1 MARIAVLLVVSVAAL
16 GGCTHGSATQGSPQ
30 TAASAVDPRQQ
41 AIDERKEDLVRRIA
55 VCESGDHGD
64 TDARIYGGRKGVYV
78 GRFQF
83 TRQTVINYVRAMD
96 GREITTDEAIE
107 IAHDYTKA
115 AALTKY
121 IVFELDGLRNWPAC
135 ARKLGLAREVL
146 QIKQM

>member
-1 MARIAVLLVVSVAAL
+1 MARIAILLLVASAAL
-16 GGCTHGSATQGSPQ
+16 GGCTHGAAQVEPQ
-30 TAASAVDPRQQ
+30 TAAAAIDPHQL

-64 TDARIYGGRKGVYV
+64 TDARIYGGRRGVYV

-83 TRQTVINYVRAMD
+83 TRTTVVNYVRIMD
-96 GREITTDEAIE
+96 GRSITPDEAAE

-115 AALTKY
+115 AALAKF

-135 ARKLGLAREVL
+135 AHKLGLAREVIE
-146 QIKQM
+146 IKRM